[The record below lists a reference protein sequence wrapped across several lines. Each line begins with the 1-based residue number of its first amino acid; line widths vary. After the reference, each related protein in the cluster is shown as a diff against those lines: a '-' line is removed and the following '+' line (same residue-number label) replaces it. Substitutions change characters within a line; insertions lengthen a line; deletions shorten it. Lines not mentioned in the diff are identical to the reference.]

1 MDRERARQIVALHK
15 AIELDPLFV
24 TKKFI
29 GEHPWWAQEE
39 ILKSVRVNKVTTVR
53 SCHDVGKSYTA
64 SRVAIDFLMAFENS
78 IVVTTAPTFRQVEHV
93 IWREIRGAH
102 KKAKQPIGGKLLKT
116 RLDLSDEW
124 YAIGISTND
133 PDRFQGFH
141 AKSGWILV
149 IVDEAAGVSA
159 DVFQAIDALM
169 TTQGARLLLIGNPTS
184 MTGRFY
190 DSHHKEGRSTKKIHI
205 SCFDTPNFVNNGIR
219 NVADLRRVDM
229 SKVEIS
235 HPYLITPEWA
245 LDMIL
250 RHGENNPIVQSRVF
264 GEFPAAESNTLIPL
278 NFLEAA
284 VELRKELDDINSPLD
299 DEETKRKK
307 LARLKAFKG
316 RPSASADPA
325 RYGDDKTVITEREGN
340 YVHDLMVHS
349 KENTAQTAGRLKL
362 LPPQDW
368 ISIDT
373 DGVGGGVADIMES
386 DGYKNIIQIMNNAK
400 AWEEEGA
407 QSMRGL
413 TFANLRSQL
422 YYHFAE
428 KVRRGEI
435 ALPDDPDLLAEL
447 AVMKFYVTRQGI
459 AVMSKDEIK
468 SAKVLGRSPDR
479 ADSVVYAF
487 ASDFMAQGTRTAAR
501 PRVGKRRSKLYNE
514 RKDF

>member
-1 MDRERARQIVALHK
+1 MDRERARQILALKK
-15 AIELDPLFV
+15 AIHLDPLFV
-24 TKKFI
+24 TREFI
-29 GEHPWWAQEE
+29 GEKPWWAQAD
-39 ILKSVRVNKVTTVR
+39 ILRSVRVNKVTTVR

-64 SRVAIDFLMAFENS
+64 SRVAIDFLLEFPDS

-141 AKSGWILV
+141 SKSGYILV
-149 IVDEAAGVSA
+149 IVDEAAGVSPE
-159 DVFQAIDALM
+159 VFQAIDALL
-169 TTQGARLLLIGNPTS
+169 TTAGARLLLIGNPTS
-184 MTGRFY
+184 LSGRFY
-190 DSHHKEGRSTKKIHI
+190 DSHHKESRGTKRIHI
-205 SCFDTPNFVNNGIR
+205 SCFDTPNFTNNGIR
-219 NVADLRRVDM
+219 NVADLRRM
-229 SKVEIS
+229 KLENVEIT

-264 GEFPAAESNTLIPL
+264 GEFPTAQTNTLIPL

-284 VELRKELDDINSPLD
+284 VELRKELDDIDSPLD
-299 DEETKRKK
+299 NDEEKQRKR
-307 LARLKAFKG
+307 ARLKAFKG

-325 RYGDDKTVITEREGN
+325 RYGDDKTVITEREGG
-340 YVHDLMVHS
+340 YVHDQQIHG
-349 KENTAQTAGRLKL
+349 KENTAQTAARLKL
-362 LPPQDW
+362 LSPQDW

-373 DGVGGGVADIMES
+373 DGLGGGVADILEDI
-386 DGYKNIIQIMNNAK
+386 DGYKNIIQIMNAAK
-400 AWEEEGA
+400 AWDEEGS
-407 QSMRGL
+407 QSMKGL

-428 KVRRGEI
+428 KVKRGEV

-447 AVMKFYVTRQGI
+447 AVMRFFVTRQGI

-468 SAKVLGRSPDR
+468 KELGRSPDR
-479 ADSVVYAF
+479 GDSVVYAF
-487 ASDFMAQGTRTAAR
+487 ASDFMAQATRKASR
-501 PRVGKRRSKLYNE
+501 PRVGKSRASLYNE